1 MKKFIIIVSIAAV
14 LISVIVLL
22 PPLLNPCAQM
32 FEQTQLSIKASL
44 DALQRGEVMLEQ
56 KQVQTLS
63 KDSEKMAI
71 AAEACCTAHQAGAL
85 PKGEFVACQNNLN
98 SFDSKL
104 QRVVVVVEDARA
116 AKAQNNAA
124 LLAEKVAEVNT
135 LVDSTAT
142 QAEEFIQHVEEVTDK
157 GVDVDEG
164 GGQIIG
170 EDIEQAGNGGPL
182 EWSDPH
188 PTDYNDNFQH
198 ARLVEDPRDA
208 MTEAIERRGDK
219 DFFAIVTRD
228 TKGILQVRF
237 EQTGPTQIGPH
248 IAIIYGGQSSERWQ
262 PQPGTD
268 LTAELRLD
276 GEYPIAYVGISDHD
290 DDAFSDIP
298 YRLAFTLDKGS
309 LPVPGDGDKNIRIPL
324 SAVHKEESESNDD
337 AFKANALR
345 LGEYMAGQIR
355 TKGDVDFYKLDLT
368 GQTVARVEVA
378 LQQLDASPL
387 KPKLSLYDSD
397 RANRWSYWTELAGA
411 DISRQGEIEP
421 GHQVYFVAVSDVSGE
436 AATDVPYV
444 IQVQQVDH

>member
-1 MKKFIIIVSIAAV
+1 MKKLIIIVSIAAV
-14 LISVIVLL
+14 VITVILLL
-22 PPLLNPCAQM
+22 PPLLNPCTQM

-71 AAEACCTAHQAGAL
+71 AAEACCTAHHAGAL
-85 PKGEFVACQNNLN
+85 ATGEFVACQNNLS

-116 AKAQNNAA
+116 AKAQNNAT

-135 LVDSTAT
+135 LVESTAT
-142 QAEEFIQHVEEVTDK
+142 QAEEFIQHVEEVTVKDVDVD
-157 GVDVDEG
+157 VDVDEG
-164 GGQIIG
+164 QK
-170 EDIEQAGNGGPL
+170 DIEQAGNGGPL
-182 EWSDPH
+182 EWSDAH

-208 MTEAIERRGDK
+208 MTEAIERKGDK

-248 IAIIYGGQSSERWQ
+248 IAIIYSGQSSERWQ

-309 LPVPGDGDKNIRIPL
+309 LPVPGDADKNIRVPL

-337 AFKANALR
+337 AFKANALM

-368 GQTVARVEVA
+368 GQRVARVEIA

-444 IQVQQVDH
+444 IQVQQVAH